1 MAINSINTVT
11 AAAAA
16 STQTTTKSAEKTSET
31 TKKAAS
37 SKTASGVIYEK
48 SSDSRTDKASNKTT
62 SKTDNAAIV
71 AKLKADAEQRTAQ
84 LRSIV
89 EQMMTKQGVAIGTAD
104 DMWKFL
110 AKGDFTVSAD
120 VKAQA
125 QADIADDGYWGV
137 EQTSDRILD
146 FAKALSGG
154 DSEKADAMLEAFKK
168 GFEQATKAWGD
179 KLPDIS
185 QSVIITRMEGRT
197 PVPSRES
204 IQSFAAHQATMVVF
218 LSTGLLEELSRELI
232 AGGYTADTPA
242 AIVYKATWPEEKTFV
257 CTVGTLAETAKKNQI
272 TKTALMIIGN
282 AVSQGNYRR
291 SDLYNPAF
299 TTEFREAEK

>member
-1 MAINSINTVT
+1 MHPASPDKEDHMAINSINTVT

-16 STQTTTKSAEKTSET
+16 STQTTTKTAEKTSET
-31 TKKAAS
+31 TKKADS

-62 SKTDNAAIV
+62 SKADNAAIV

-120 VKAQA
+120 VKA

-185 QSVIITRMEGRT
+185 QRT
-197 PVPSRES
+197 YD
-204 IQSFAAHQATMVVF
+204 AVVEKF
-218 LSTGLLEELSRELI
+218 NKWKNGTEDAST
-232 AGGYTADTPA
+232 
-242 AIVYKATWPEEKTFV
+242 
-257 CTVGTLAETAKKNQI
+257 
-272 TKTALMIIGN
+272 
-282 AVSQGNYRR
+282 
-291 SDLYNPAF
+291 
-299 TTEFREAEK
+299 EA